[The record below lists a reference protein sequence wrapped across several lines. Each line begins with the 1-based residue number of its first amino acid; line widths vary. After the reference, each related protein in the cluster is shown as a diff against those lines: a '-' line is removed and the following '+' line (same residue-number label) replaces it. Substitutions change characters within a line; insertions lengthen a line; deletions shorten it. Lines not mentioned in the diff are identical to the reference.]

1 MGAWG
6 VGIFEDDTAL
16 DWIEEEYSAAGVEA
30 VRSALQDVI
39 DLDSGDYIEADMGN
53 AARAAAE
60 IVALAFDAGAE
71 DAGSDMAETLAEH
84 AEQVAEYDDLPA
96 LALVALARITG
107 EGSELQELWA
117 EAGGETTAAW
127 DNAMADLVARL
138 EGVK

>member
-6 VGIFEDDTAL
+6 VGTFEDDTAL

-39 DLDSGDYIEADMGN
+39 DLEPGDYIELGLAT

-60 IVALAFDAGAE
+60 IVALAFDAGGE
-71 DAGSDMAETLAEH
+71 LGSDVSETAAEH

-107 EGSELQELWA
+107 EASELAELWDESDVSA
-117 EAGGETTAAW
+117 EWE
-127 DNAMADLVARL
+127 NAVADLTARL

>member
-6 VGIFEDDTAL
+6 VGTFEDDTAL

-39 DLDSGDYIEADMGN
+39 DLEPGDYIEMDLGT

-60 IVALAFDAGAE
+60 IVALAFDAGGE
-71 DAGSDMAETLAEH
+71 VGSDVAETVGEH
-84 AEQVAEYDDLPA
+84 SEQVAEHDDLPA
-96 LALVALARITG
+96 LALVALARISG
-107 EGSELQELWA
+107 EASELAELWA
-117 EAGGETTAAW
+117 ESGDSSGWE
-127 DNAMADLVARL
+127 NAMADLTARL

>member
-6 VGIFEDDTAL
+6 VGTFEDDTAL

-39 DLDSGDYIEADMGN
+39 DLEPGDTIELGLAT

-60 IVALAFDAGAE
+60 IVALAFDAGGE
-71 DAGSDMAETLAEH
+71 LGSDVSETAAEH

-107 EGSELQELWA
+107 EASELAELWDESDASA
-117 EAGGETTAAW
+117 EWE
-127 DNAMADLVARL
+127 NAVADLTARL